1 MEGAA
6 HCTRDGSSVFEA
18 DIKPF
23 ETKEL
28 KREDIGSEA
37 LLFSFDVCGDVTPVG
52 GHSLKLRGC

>member
-1 MEGAA
+1 MIWKEP
-6 HCTRDGSSVFEA
+6 HIVQEMA

-23 ETKEL
+23 ETKDF